1 MLAYASAAFESTS
14 SSVAGAKPQQQQPP
28 TTSFVVP
35 TSDPAAANGL
45 DQSGLEKCFNIYH
58 QILDQEYAQDIL
70 DWLLSVEV
78 GCLLPE

>member
-14 SSVAGAKPQQQQPP
+14 SSVAGARTQQQQPP

-35 TSDPAAANGL
+35 TSDPAASGL
-45 DQSGLEKCFNIYH
+45 DQSGLENCFNIYH

-78 GCLLPE
+78 GCL